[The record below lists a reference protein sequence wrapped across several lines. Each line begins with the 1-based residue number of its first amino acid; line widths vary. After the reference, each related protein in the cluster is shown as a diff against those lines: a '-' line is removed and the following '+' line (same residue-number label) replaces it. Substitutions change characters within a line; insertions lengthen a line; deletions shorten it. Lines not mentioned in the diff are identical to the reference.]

1 MLIDLSAIAQTCS
14 QDVHPTTMRAIMSVE
29 SAGNPFAIGVVG
41 GKLVRQP
48 ANKAEAVATAK
59 ALEKAG
65 YNFSVGTSQVNRY
78 NLNRYGLDYD
88 KAFDLCANVK
98 AGSSILREC
107 YERAARQFGAGQN
120 ALRASFSCYYSG
132 NFSTGFKP
140 DFAGQPSYVQKV
152 VNHSAPVAASGAAY
166 AVPAI
171 DTTSA
176 PAGVAPIPVVAVKT
190 TKARTVRP
198 KVVQAPD
205 AAANTVTAAPSDSAM
220 VF

>member
-14 QDVHPTTMRAIMSVE
+14 LDVHPTTMRAIMSVE

-78 NLNRYGLDYD
+78 NLSRYGLDYD

-140 DFAGQPSYVQKV
+140 DFVGQPSYVQKV
-152 VNHSAPVAASGAAY
+152 VNHSAPVAASNAAY

-171 DTTSA
+171 DTTST
-176 PAGVAPIPVVAVKT
+176 PAGVAPIPVVPVKSGKSRAVRAKS
-190 TKARTVRP
+190 
-198 KVVQAPD
+198 VQGPQ
-205 AAANTVTAAPSDSAM
+205 AAGNTVTAAPSDSAM

>member
-78 NLNRYGLDYD
+78 NLSRYGLDYD

-140 DFAGQPSYVQKV
+140 DFVGQPSYVQKV

-176 PAGVAPIPVVAVKT
+176 PAGVAPIPVVPVKSG
-190 TKARTVRP
+190 KARAVRP
-198 KVVQAPD
+198 TRVQAPQ
-205 AAANTVTAAPSDSAM
+205 AAGNTVTAAPSDSAM